1 MMKQKRKTIF
11 LVFCAALFLIPGLIP
26 CSKSD
31 GNQGTGKE
39 TKQNIEESVNFA
51 LDAFVVNLI
60 TERGTNFLKASLQ
73 LELAN
78 ASLLDR
84 AKAKTAP
91 MRDAIVIVLSNK
103 TPEELMTEEG
113 KLQCKDEIIL
123 TANRILGDNTVKNLY
138 FTDFVMQ

>member
-1 MMKQKRKTIF
+1 MSLLQKNIF
-11 LVFCAALFLIPGLIP
+11 FLAVIAFAVLAAIS

-91 MRDAIVIVLSNK
+91 MRDAIITVLSNK
-103 TPEELMTEEG
+103 SPDELMTEEG
-113 KLQCKDEIIL
+113 KLQCKDELIL

>member
-1 MMKQKRKTIF
+1 MSLLQKNIF
-11 LVFCAALFLIPGLIP
+11 FLAVITFAVLAAIS

-91 MRDAIVIVLSNK
+91 MRDAIITVLSNK
-103 TPEELMTEEG
+103 SPDELMTEEG
-113 KLQCKDEIIL
+113 KLQCKDELIL

>member
-1 MMKQKRKTIF
+1 MSLLQKNIF
-11 LVFCAALFLIPGLIP
+11 FLAVIAFAVLAAIS

>member
-1 MMKQKRKTIF
+1 M
-11 LVFCAALFLIPGLIP
+11 
-26 CSKSD
+26 
-31 GNQGTGKE
+31 
-39 TKQNIEESVNFA
+39 EESVNFA

-91 MRDAIVIVLSNK
+91 MRDAIITVLSNK
-103 TPEELMTEEG
+103 SPDELMTEEG
-113 KLQCKDEIIL
+113 KLQCKDELIL